1 MKNDTTKRNQRTPE
15 ELILETQAKLERLR
29 LKQAK
34 EVAQTDPEIAALNA
48 ERASYQKEMSRARTL
63 LGDGP
68 QSGSAR
74 IAKHEVWIEKIEAE
88 MRAAE
93 YLLENCT
100 QSIEEIDSKIA
111 SKISQLSA

>member
-1 MKNDTTKRNQRTPE
+1 
-15 ELILETQAKLERLR
+15 
-29 LKQAK
+29 
-34 EVAQTDPEIAALNA
+34 
-48 ERASYQKEMSRARTL
+48 
-63 LGDGP
+63 
-68 QSGSAR
+68 
-74 IAKHEVWIEKIEAE
+74 